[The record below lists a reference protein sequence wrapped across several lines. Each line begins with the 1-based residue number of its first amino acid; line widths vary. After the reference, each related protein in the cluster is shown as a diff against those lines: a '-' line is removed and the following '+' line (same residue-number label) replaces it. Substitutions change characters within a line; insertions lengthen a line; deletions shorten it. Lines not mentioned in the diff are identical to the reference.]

1 MRKLLLC
8 LVIGLSAVM
17 LFAVDI
23 TSEVADGSWDNN
35 GDFSVTFEL
44 NEESLNYVKVG
55 FSDEEITAAS
65 TGAIADINTAKI
77 ASTET
82 NGNKFSLDASNSEI
96 WVYYQVKTDKNVT
109 LSLSAESLKA
119 DSGNNDAAENARE
132 IPFYIGV
139 TPVGTD
145 AESLTTINSE
155 TNFGSAIP
163 VLKYTNG
170 TSDAADSVKLDIY
183 TTLNDIPVGADGAYT
198 GKIKLSVSTNN

>member
-8 LVIGLSAVM
+8 LVIGLSVAM
-17 LFAVDI
+17 LFAADI

-35 GDFSVTFEL
+35 GNFSVTFKL

-55 FSDEEITAAS
+55 FSNEEITAAS
-65 TGAIADINTAKI
+65 TGAIDDINTAKI

-82 NGNKFSLDASNSEI
+82 NGKFSLDSTTSQV

-132 IPFYIGV
+132 IPFHIGV

-145 AESLTTINSE
+145 SASATTITSA
-155 TNFGSAIP
+155 TSFGSATP
-163 VLKYTNG
+163 VLKYTHG

-183 TTLNDIPVGADGAYT
+183 TTLNDIPVGADGVYT

>member
-1 MRKLLLC
+1 M
-8 LVIGLSAVM
+8 VIGLSVAM
-17 LFAVDI
+17 LFAADI

-35 GDFSVTFEL
+35 GNFSVTFKL

-132 IPFYIGV
+132 IPFHIGV

-145 AESLTTINSE
+145 SASATTINSA
-155 TNFGSAIP
+155 TSFGSATP
-163 VLKYTNG
+163 VLKYTHG

>member
-8 LVIGLSAVM
+8 LVIGLSAAM

-35 GDFSVTFEL
+35 GEFSVTFDL
-44 NEESLNYVKVG
+44 NEDLLNYVKVG
-55 FSDEEITAAS
+55 FSDEEVTASS

-82 NGNKFSLDASNSEI
+82 NGKFSLDPTTSQV
-96 WVYYQVKTDKNVT
+96 WVYYQVKTTKNVT
-109 LSLSAESLKA
+109 LSLSAENLKA
-119 DSGNNDAAENARE
+119 DSGNTEAAENAKE
-132 IPFYIGV
+132 IPFHIGV

-183 TTLNDIPVGADGAYT
+183 TTLDDIPVGADGTYT

>member
-55 FSDEEITAAS
+55 FSDEEITATS
-65 TGAIADINTAKI
+65 TGAIADIDTAKI

-82 NGNKFSLDASNSEI
+82 DGKFSLDSTTSEV

-119 DSGNNDAAENARE
+119 DSGNTDAAENAKE
-132 IPFYIGV
+132 IPFHIGV

-145 AESLTTINSE
+145 NASPDTIDS
-155 TNFGSAIP
+155 TSSFGSAIP
-163 VLKYTNG
+163 VLKYTHG
-170 TSDAADSVKLDIY
+170 TSDVADSVKLDIY
-183 TTLNDIPVGADGAYT
+183 TTLDDIPVGADGTYT

>member
-8 LVIGLSAVM
+8 LVIGLSATM
-17 LFAVDI
+17 LFAADI
-23 TSEVADGSWDNN
+23 TSDLTDGSWDNK

-44 NEESLNYVKVG
+44 SEESLNYVKVG
-55 FSDEEITAAS
+55 FSNEEITAAS
-65 TGAIADINTAKI
+65 TGAIDDINTAKI

-82 NGNKFSLDASNSEI
+82 NGKFSLDSTTSQV

-119 DSGNNDAAENARE
+119 DSGNTDAAVNARE
-132 IPFYIGV
+132 IPFHIGV

-145 AESLTTINSE
+145 SASATTITSA
-155 TNFGSAIP
+155 TSFGSATP
-163 VLKYTNG
+163 VLKYTHG

-183 TTLNDIPVGADGAYT
+183 TTLNDIPVGADGVYT